1 MGKSLYVTFLCRFLF
16 ETICVVFQTTLA
28 IKRKLL
34 ARNFKTTLVIKTK
47 LLARNF
53 PRISA
58 LYIVKRE
65 GGMKLAN
72 MDLFESIIISSV
84 KYHLP
89 CCHSLLDFSPLVS
102 QVIVVDLII
111 IVIIINLTIIIVT
124 ISFIILNVFRI

>member
-34 ARNFKTTLVIKTK
+34 ARNFKTTLVIKRK

-72 MDLFESIIISSV
+72 VDLFESIIISSI

-102 QVIVVDLII
+102 QVIVVNLII
-111 IVIIINLTIIIVT
+111 IVIIINLIIITII
-124 ISFIILNVFRI
+124 FIILIVFRI